1 MKNKKSIILTLII
14 ALCLALF
21 TLSGCIITKGSGSG
35 AISIVSIE
43 KTESVGLKDIYTI
56 TYSDGST
63 YNFEITNGKDGLDGE
78 DGKDGQEFDIDDFY
92 NKYLETHPG
101 ATYEEFLKDVL
112 NINATSNTASISKAL
127 QSSAKIYTEFTE
139 NYKTGFNSVAKQ
151 TSIQIASAVVYKV
164 DANFTY
170 FITNYHVVYNSSAL
184 EQSKI
189 AKKIVCY
196 LYGSEGLPYATSNK
210 DNNGC
215 TIYDYGTYAIECE
228 YVGGSITADIAVVKA
243 PTSSVLAVNKN
254 VQPISF
260 AKDYH
265 VGDTAIAIGNPEG
278 EGISVTQGVVS
289 VDNENIYLAI
299 DGTSRQYRSIRIDT
313 SIYNGSSGGGLFDVN
328 GNLIGITNA
337 GDGTDQNVNYAIPLN
352 IVKNSVENI
361 MHYGGN
367 AKKITL
373 GIEVTSSNSKYVYNA
388 ESGYG
393 DIVETITIAK
403 VTDGSISEKAG
414 LCVNDDILAIII
426 NNVEYKINRAFNIGD
441 LLLTVRSGD
450 VISFKVWRNNASQT
464 TYTYTI
470 NKNDLTQIA

>member
-1 MKNKKSIILTLII
+1 MKNRKSIILTLII
-14 ALCLALF
+14 TLCLALF
-21 TLSGCIITKGSGSG
+21 TLSGCIVTLGDGG
-35 AISIVSIE
+35 NAPYIVSIE

-78 DGKDGQEFDIDDFY
+78 NGKDGQEFDIDDFF
-92 NKYLETHPG
+92 NKYLETHPN
-101 ATYEEFLKDVL
+101 ATYEEFLKEVL
-112 NINATSNTASISKAL
+112 NINSTSNTASINKAL

-139 NYKTGFNSVAKQ
+139 TYRVGYAGTAKQ
-151 TSIQIASAVVYKV
+151 TALYLGSAVVYKV
-164 DANFTY
+164 DTNFTY
-170 FITNYHVVYNSSAL
+170 FITNYHVIYNSSAV

-210 DNNGC
+210 DSEGC

-243 PTSSVLAVNKN
+243 PTSSVKAVNPN
-254 VQPISF
+254 VAPITF

-289 VDNENIYLAI
+289 VDNEYIYLAI

-313 SIYNGSSGGGLFDVN
+313 SIYQGSSGGGLFDVN

-352 IVKNSVENI
+352 IVKNAVENI
-361 MHYGGN
+361 MYYGEN

-373 GIEVTSSNSKYVYNA
+373 GIEVLSSNSKYVYNA
-388 ESGYG
+388 ETGYG
-393 DIVETITIAK
+393 EIVETITISK
-403 VTDGSISEKAG
+403 VLEGSIAQALG
-414 LCVNDDILAIII
+414 LQLDDSILYFVVNGVD
-426 NNVEYKINRAFNIGD
+426 YKINRNFNIGD
-441 LLLTVRSGD
+441 ILLTIRSGD
-450 VISFKVWRNNASQT
+450 VISFKVWRDSASYTTNN
-464 TYTYTI
+464 YTI
-470 NKNDLTQIA
+470 VDNDLTQIA